1 MSIDQQA
8 MPRRPRI
15 DEVPLHRPLD
25 PVRRRVVGSA
35 LTWLGVPMVHGTET
49 SVGPTLRVLDRN
61 AFSARLLRDGATG
74 LGDSYIAG
82 EWDTADLPGLLTPL
96 AGKLRALTSAPA
108 FRAGVRLAARFK
120 TSRTVNPD
128 QAARNAAWHY
138 DLPAS
143 FFERI
148 LDESLT
154 YSAAWF
160 RSPTDSLEQA
170 QAGKRSRIID
180 QLNLPSSAQVLEIG
194 GGWGALAVDLAHRG
208 HSVTS
213 LNPSA
218 QQVRTARERAAG
230 SHGRSI
236 QFLVQDYRTAT
247 GRYDGAVS
255 VEMIEAV
262 GQADLAAYFDQ
273 VQARLTSG
281 GRFVVQFIHTGHER
295 MLWAGG
301 RATWIGKHIFPGG
314 QILSQQAVQ
323 TAARKAGFVLV
334 DSLELGAD
342 YARTIRH
349 WDANLRAH
357 RQVLHQEGF
366 GHEFLR
372 MWEYYHAI
380 CIAGFES
387 EDIGCSQWTLRRQ

>member
-1 MSIDQQA
+1 MPIEQQA
-8 MPRRPRI
+8 MPPRPRV
-15 DEVPLHRPLD
+15 DEA
-25 PVRRRVVGSA
+25 PVNRRGALLRRRVAGFA
-35 LTWLGVPMVHGTET
+35 LVRLGVP
-49 SVGPTLRVLDRN
+49 VLDETGTSTGPALRILDRD

-82 EWDTADLPGLLTPL
+82 EWDTDDLAGLLTPL
-96 AGKLRALTSAPA
+96 AGKLRALTSTPA

-120 TSRTVNPD
+120 NNRPVDPAQS
-128 QAARNAAWHY
+128 ARNAAWHY
-138 DLPAS
+138 DLPAT

-148 LDESLT
+148 LDDSLT

-160 RSPTDSLEQA
+160 RSPTDSLELA
-170 QAGKRSRIID
+170 QTNKRSRIID

-194 GGWGALAVDLAHRG
+194 GGWGALAVDLADRRH
-208 HSVTS
+208 HVTS

-218 QQVRTARERAAG
+218 QQVRTARERASGGHRG
-230 SHGRSI
+230 SI
-236 QFLVQDYRTAT
+236 EFLVRDYRTAT

-255 VEMIEAV
+255 VEMLEAV
-262 GQADLAAYFDQ
+262 GQADLVTYFHQ
-273 VQARLTSG
+273 VHATLAPG

-301 RATWIGKHIFPGG
+301 RPTWIGKHIFPGG
-314 QILSQQAVQ
+314 QILSQQAVH
-323 TAARKAGFVLV
+323 AAAHRSGFALV
-334 DSLELGAD
+334 DSLELGVD

-349 WDANLRAH
+349 WDVNLRTH

-387 EDIGCSQWTLRRQ
+387 EDIGCSQWTLVRQ